1 MRTDTELMQ
10 EWREGEARQK
20 ELWAEIL
27 RRGLY
32 MTVLGIDPNKRDS
45 AWRNPPT
52 AKSSDFFAGVVGAPG
67 RSRVTVKQPPRFDS
81 RELDELAAEL

>member
-1 MRTDTELMQ
+1 MRTDAELIR
-10 EWREGEARQK
+10 EWKEGEARQK

-32 MTVLGIDPNKRDS
+32 MTVLGIDPNRRDS

-52 AKSSDFFAGVVGAPG
+52 AKGSDFSAGVSGAPG
-67 RSRVTVKQPPRFDS
+67 RSRVAAKQPPQFDS
-81 RELDELAAEL
+81 RELDELAALL